1 MKIITSGLLALLY
14 PCFVMAQLGKM
25 GTVALTGNAIVNEYT
40 TLTADVSSGDVLINA
55 ASNTLNANN
64 RFPTA
69 LASGDLLLFI
79 QMQGTTIGT
88 ANDSTYGEVLNYN
101 NCGNYDW
108 AEVASVGANNTITL
122 ACGLQ
127 NNYTASGKVQIIR
140 VPRYENLNL
149 NSGCIVS
156 APNWNGQ
163 TGGIVVIETNSNL
176 TFTGSGQ
183 IDVSG
188 KGFRPGNTV
197 VHNGSWNYQGFLADT
212 LSFAAEKGESIAGST
227 SDYDLIGGRYG
238 RGAPANGG
246 GGGNS
251 HNTGG
256 GGGANAGNITNYTG
270 KGNPSL
276 SNAAWAAAWNL
287 QAPGFASSTSSGGGQ
302 GGNSFSGSNQNALT
316 VPTSNSLWGGDWRRN
331 HGGHGGR
338 PLETQN
344 GKIFFGGGG
353 GGGDQNNNEGG
364 NGGAG
369 GGIVLLRNYGNLV
382 ASNSAYIRANG
393 ANGVSTTSSILGGG
407 TDGAGGGGG
416 GGTVVF
422 SASNVLNNSNLLRI
436 EAKGGNGGNQ
446 SVSGLT
452 TEAEGPGGGGG
463 GGFVAISGTLTN
475 VNVTGGANGTTNS
488 SGLLEFPPNGATSG
502 GTGLV
507 NAIAGLIRMKDD
519 IVKSSSCGTGEV
531 YLQLNTPEATLISWS
546 DSLMGAPLATLAGF
560 STTITATRDFYLSA
574 CPLQQTQAVAA
585 IFLPLPIADAGNDIQ
600 ICSGQSFQLQGTGTG
615 NIFSWSPAQFLDN
628 SLIPNPI
635 ASGIDSVDF
644 YLTVTDSNYCV
655 NYDSVSITP
664 GGNISIT
671 ATADTV
677 ICAGESLIL
686 QASGA
691 SSYNWTSTGINLNGD
706 NVALNTDTT
715 VVLELLASNGN
726 CLARD
731 TITVT
736 VNAPQSFS
744 LLGGGI
750 VCEGQSAQIIAEG
763 AVSACWITG
772 LDTICNAS
780 NSFTI
785 VPTDSVFVTAITT
798 DANGCNSTTAPI
810 LVAPIPAPVADFS
823 YNQISNY
830 EVVFT
835 NNSSG
840 NSGNKWLI
848 NNQVLTQSSP
858 TYNFPFDN
866 NYQVVLIIENACGS
880 DTITKLIQVIKQV
893 GIDDI
898 PMNDFT
904 IYPNPV
910 KDFFIIKS
918 TFNTIQSLAIFDAV
932 GKIVFSAN
940 NLNSNKAIY
949 TNEIAAGIYML
960 VLDING
966 KRQVDKLVISR

>member
-1 MKIITSGLLALLY
+1 MKIITSALLTLLF

-40 TLTADVSSGDVLINA
+40 TLTADVSSGDVLITA

-64 RFPTA
+64 RFPSA
-69 LASGDLLLFI
+69 LAAGDLLLFI
-79 QMQGTTIGT
+79 QMQGATIGT
-88 ANDSTYGEVLNYN
+88 ANDSTYGAVLNYY

-108 AEVASVGANNTITL
+108 AEVASVGPNNTITL

-127 NNYTASGKVQIIR
+127 NNYTAAGKVQIIR
-140 VPRYENLNL
+140 VPRYENLTL

-156 APNWNGQ
+156 APSWDGQ

-197 VHNGSWNYQGFLADT
+197 EHDGIWDYRGFVANALT
-212 LSFAAEKGESIAGST
+212 FGAEKGESIAGYST
-227 SDYDLIGGRYG
+227 DYDLIGGRYG

-256 GGGANAGNITNYTG
+256 GGGANAGDIANYTG

-276 SNAAWAAAWNL
+276 SNANWAAAWNL
-287 QAPGFASSTSSGGGQ
+287 QSPGFATSTSSGGGQ

-331 HGGHGGR
+331 QAGRGGR
-338 PLETQN
+338 PLDTQT

-353 GGGDQNNNEGG
+353 GGGDQNNNFGG

-393 ANGVSTTSSILGGG
+393 ANGVSTTSTFLSGG

-422 SASNVLNNSNLLRI
+422 SSSNLLNNTNLLRI

-463 GGFVAISGTLTN
+463 GGLVAVSGTLTN

-488 SGLLEFPPNGATSG
+488 SGLSEFPPNGATAG
-502 GTGLV
+502 GAGLV
-507 NAIAGLIRMKDD
+507 TEIVELIRMKDD
-519 IVKSSSCGTGEV
+519 IVKSSSCGTGEI

-546 DSLMGAPLATLAGF
+546 DSLMGTPLATLAGF
-560 STTITATRDFYLSA
+560 SITITATRDFYLTA
-574 CPLQQTQAVAA
+574 CPLQQTQTVEA
-585 IFLPLPIADAGNDIQ
+585 IFLPLPLVDAGTDIQ
-600 ICSGQSFQLQGTGTG
+600 ICTGQSFQLQGNGTG

-635 ASGIDSVDF
+635 ASGIDSVEF
-644 YLTVTDSNYCV
+644 FLTVIDTNNCF
-655 NYDSVSITP
+655 NFDSVLVTP
-664 GGNISIT
+664 GGNITIT
-671 ATADTV
+671 ASSDTT
-677 ICAGESLIL
+677 ICAGNTLTL

-691 SSYNWTSTGINLNGD
+691 STYEWTSPGINLNGD
-706 NVALNTDTT
+706 IVTLNTDTT

-736 VNAPQSFS
+736 VNAPQSFI
-744 LLGGGI
+744 LLGGGL
-750 VCEGQSAQIIAEG
+750 VCEGQSVQIIAEG

-780 NSFTI
+780 NSFTV
-785 VPTDSVFVTAITT
+785 VPIDSSFVTAITT

-810 LVAPIPAPVADFS
+810 LIAAIPAPIADFS

-835 NNSSG
+835 NNSTG
-840 NSGNKWLI
+840 NTSNKWLI

-866 NYQVVLIIENACGS
+866 NYQVTLIIENGCGS
-880 DTITKLIQVIKQV
+880 DTITKLVEVVKQV
-893 GIDDI
+893 GIEDI
-898 PMNDFT
+898 AKNDFT

-910 KDFFIIKS
+910 KDFFTVKS
-918 TFNTIQSLAIFDAV
+918 AFNTFQSLAIFDAV
-932 GKIVFSAN
+932 GKLVFSAN
-940 NLNSNKAIY
+940 NLNCNEAIY
-949 TNEIAAGIYML
+949 ISKIAAGIYML
-960 VLDING
+960 VLEING
-966 KRQVDKLVISR
+966 KRQVDKLVIRL